1 MSAVYFGS
9 HKGKIL
15 RSKGGKHL
23 VVFDGKEEWLPL
35 SKLSMRIET
44 DVDGLEILSKYLE
57 PLLKKDLKKYQ
68 TIAFKDLSFGVY
80 IERSGDT
87 LKLEGTH
94 GRFYKPLK
102 DAIGIIMEG
111 DQVVN
116 EKLLRKI
123 ERYK

>member
-9 HKGKIL
+9 KKAKIL
-15 RSKGGKHL
+15 RTKGGKHL
-23 VVFDGKEEWLPL
+23 VVFDGKEECLPL
-35 SKLSMRIET
+35 SKLSLRDER
-44 DVDGLEILSKYLE
+44 DVDGLEILDKYLE

-80 IERSGDT
+80 IERSGNT
-87 LKLEGTH
+87 LKLEGTN
-94 GRFYKPLK
+94 GSFYKQIS

-116 EKLLRKI
+116 EKLLRTI
-123 ERYK
+123 ERYR

>member
-1 MSAVYFGS
+1 MSVVYFGS

-44 DVDGLEILSKYLE
+44 DVDGLEVLSKYLE
-57 PLLKKDLKKYQ
+57 PILKKDLKKYQ

-80 IERSGDT
+80 VERQGDI
-87 LKLEGTH
+87 LQLEGTR
-94 GRFYKPLK
+94 GRFYRPIS
-102 DAIGIIMEG
+102 DAIGIIIE
-111 DQVVN
+111 DDKVVN